1 MLLRIL
7 VMLNLTLLLLGN
19 GYKMNKAA
27 EELLSTQSSIELLQ
41 AEFILSVTRDDKKE
55 KVSETVGEVYLTKG
69 KKYRVEYFEPTR
81 QLLVSDGFK
90 QWLYLEEI
98 NQVQEQAVNYTNNI
112 FLLLGGH
119 LKDFIPKCE
128 VKKINESSEE
138 VQYTL
143 VPKEKNTLVFDRVTI
158 TLVGKTRIPKTIR
171 LEGAQTTEIN
181 FKKVKINVWPDK
193 SRKNKQEWLDSFF
206 TFVPPSDA
214 EVIKF

>member
-1 MLLRIL
+1 
-7 VMLNLTLLLLGN
+7 MLNLTLLLLGN